1 MMPSSSSVW
10 VNNTKRLQKRWALN
24 KKRES
29 IEEII
34 QTNKFVNSN
43 GYSYDNTIHD
53 LANYFQCVKNY
64 FVKKIMI

>member
-10 VNNTKRLQKRWALN
+10 VNNTKRLQKRWAMN

-34 QTNKFVNSN
+34 QANKSVNTNGCF
-43 GYSYDNTIHD
+43 Y
-53 LANYFQCVKNY
+53 
-64 FVKKIMI
+64 